1 MKKINKLVYW
11 TPRILSILMVGF
23 IALFSFD
30 VFENGLNFWQTA
42 LALFMH
48 NIPTLVLLAVVI
60 IAWKHELVGAIGF
73 ALLGL
78 IYIASILVNAFRGQ
92 FEWYMIVWSL
102 QISGPLF
109 FIAILYFINWKRK
122 KKA

>member
-1 MKKINKLVYW
+1 MKKINKFVYW

-30 VFENGLNFWQTA
+30 VFGNGYSFWETV
-42 LALFMH
+42 LALLMH

-73 ALLGL
+73 VLLGL
-78 IYIASILVNAFRGQ
+78 AYVAFILTNAFKGQ
-92 FEWYMIVWSL
+92 FEWYMIAWFL

-109 FIAILYFINWKRK
+109 FIAILYFVNWKRRK
-122 KKA
+122 R